1 MPSRAIPSRLLEDG
15 KAAVG
20 ADYFSG
26 DQGGPIGEEELDDLR
41 HWMSKPGSL
50 RCDHLTMLKP
60 KEARTINHARD
71 RRARRVTMPQM
82 WPHPP
87 QPGPYRP
94 EPSKRPQYDTLE
106 SPRRMGHVDRM
117 DTNRDTDLSAG
128 EIEKV
133 YWTRVTRGNGQM
145 DEQLAAAMEEVYEAS
160 SKDPNR
166 WHNNPAKQREALK
179 GLGKLLDEWEAE
191 NGAFT
196 EEELA
201 RARALKSGAIV
212 RSCRRRSDRSRLQ

>member
-1 MPSRAIPSRLLEDG
+1 
-15 KAAVG
+15 
-20 ADYFSG
+20 
-26 DQGGPIGEEELDDLR
+26 
-41 HWMSKPGSL
+41 
-50 RCDHLTMLKP
+50 
-60 KEARTINHARD
+60 
-71 RRARRVTMPQM
+71 
-82 WPHPP
+82 
-87 QPGPYRP
+87 
-94 EPSKRPQYDTLE
+94 
-106 SPRRMGHVDRM
+106 M

-133 YWTRVTRGNGQM
+133 YCIRVTRGNGQM

-212 RSCRRRSDRSRLQ
+212 RS